1 MRQTEVKQR
10 CLQRLEVD
18 SFSWA
23 LLVFCLRSQIGTA
36 GKTQL
41 EIQKHLTYQK
51 ALGPNIN
58 EEWYSG
64 MIIFEKMFMKTRRGE
79 VGWTAN
85 SSRVFQDSCIKHCKQ
100 VQFLHLEP
108 WLSLLELFN
117 FVLFYFSSSI
127 LFFFPSIQPI
137 GTSSIF
143 FFFFAPLIS
152 LPPTH
157 ILSPWCTSSSLFF
170 PQSI

>member
-1 MRQTEVKQR
+1 ML
-10 CLQRLEVD
+10 CPLH
-18 SFSWA
+18 
-23 LLVFCLRSQIGTA
+23 SQIGTA

-143 FFFFAPLIS
+143 FFFCSTHFSPAHSHFVPLMYLLFS
-152 LPPTH
+152 LFPTVY
-157 ILSPWCTSSSLFF
+157 INSSGGIMTASPWVYTKYNILL
-170 PQSI
+170 Q

>member
-1 MRQTEVKQR
+1 ML
-10 CLQRLEVD
+10 CPLH
-18 SFSWA
+18 
-23 LLVFCLRSQIGTA
+23 SQIGTA

-143 FFFFAPLIS
+143 FFFAPLIS